1 MIICL
6 PISLLLR
13 SSLEMNPT
21 CELRVGIFRWADS
34 ANFGNT
40 ESVTRHGNVPSDDM
54 DIEHGNQAL
63 VD

>member
-1 MIICL
+1 
-6 PISLLLR
+6 
-13 SSLEMNPT
+13 MNQT

-54 DIEHGNQAL
+54 DIEYGNQAL